1 MLMALGA
8 ASAAWDT
15 IQKLASSSA
24 SSSTQSTGFF
34 ASGADPFEMSGS
46 ASPQAASPQTA
57 TPKATGFSMT
67 STSQIAP
74 ATMQAL
80 LAAQGQS
87 STTTTTTASE
97 SPKASL
103 QDLFS
108 QIDGNGD
115 GQISK
120 SEFESALGA
129 GGTNLAQADDVFSKL
144 DANGDGSVDLSELS
158 QALKGSG
165 KGGGHGHHAGG
176 SSSSSTD
183 PSTDPFLQAL
193 QASSATASNDNS
205 LSSASLIPANT
216 SSLTPVSLGASG
228 AATMSYNAAEQMF
241 QRGSPMLALHA

>member
-57 TPKATGFSMT
+57 APKATGFSTT

-87 STTTTTTASE
+87 STTTSASE

-115 GQISK
+115 GQITK

-193 QASSATASNDNS
+193 QASSAAASNDNS